1 MLYKYV
7 SYLIFAITNLI
18 RYICFAENILWYG
31 CLLSIVEG
39 CIVAWLFNRGMTF
52 FYNRRR
58 HLHDNAYE
66 INMER
71 DIMNHFRGIIT
82 DGGIGYLYEDKLVF
96 VPHKFNFSRKT
107 IAIPFAD
114 IAKVSTYKIWGII
127 NTGLRIT
134 LKSGKEERFVM
145 NKSGDFYKNLI
156 LYDRKSTRSK
166 IETS

>member
-1 MLYKYV
+1 MLYKYA

-18 RYICFAENILWYG
+18 RYIYFAENILWYG

-52 FYNRRR
+52 FFYNWRRR
-58 HLHDNAYE
+58 LLDNAYE
-66 INMER
+66 INEER
-71 DIMNHFRGIIT
+71 DVINHFRGIIS
-82 DGGIGYLYEDKLVF
+82 DGGIGYLYENKFVF

-107 IAIPFAD
+107 IVIPFAD
-114 IAKVSTYKIWGII
+114 IAKVSSYKIWGII

-134 LKSGKEERFVM
+134 LKSGKEERFVV

-156 LYDRKSTRSK
+156 LYDSK
-166 IETS
+166 IHAL